1 MKTYDPKLN
10 TLIVGGFPITGF
22 ADGSFIRVR
31 RNNDMW
37 SLTVGADGEGTRT
50 KSNDKSGQ
58 IEIELSQSSLSN
70 QFLSNLAL
78 ADELENAGVVP
89 VLMKDGSGASIHAAE
104 QMYVKK
110 VPDAEYGKEATTRV
124 WILETDNLQS
134 YIGGN

>member
-1 MKTYDPKLN
+1 MKTYDPKSVS
-10 TLIVGGFPITGF
+10 LIVGGVPISGF

-31 RNNDMW
+31 RNSDAF
-37 SLTVGADGEGTRT
+37 SLSMGADGEGTRV

-58 IEIELSQSSLSN
+58 IEVELAQSSLSN

-78 ADELENAGVVP
+78 ADELNNAGIVA
-89 VLMKDGSGASIHAAE
+89 VLLKDGSGSSLHGAE

-110 VPDAEYGKEATTRV
+110 TPDSDYAKDATSRV
-124 WILETDNLQS
+124 WILETDNLQN